1 MKLKHLDEMRPGKL
15 FKMITDKSIF
25 KLLRLSYLESGDR
38 YDKQKYREHV
48 ALAKKVLKIRKS
60 IKGQVLLDRGVV
72 PDALFGMKLL
82 QEWIREFK
90 KQTNAG

>member
-1 MKLKHLDEMRPGKL
+1 MRPGKL

-60 IKGQVLLDRGVV
+60 IKGQILLNRGIL
-72 PDALFGMKLL
+72 PDANFGMKLL
-82 QEWIREFK
+82 QLWIAEFK
-90 KQTNAG
+90 RQTNAG